1 MTLTFTEI
9 LGHDMELEVGASV
22 EARWTSS
29 GNHYSARATVE
40 RLNVKSVRVR
50 LDEAI
55 EGYPVGWSIVCPRPL
70 AKTWSWNNCV
80 RPIEERE

>member
-1 MTLTFTEI
+1 MTLTFIDVVDFDEA
-9 LGHDMELEVGASV
+9 LEVGASV
-22 EARWTSS
+22 EARWTNT
-29 GNHYSARATVE
+29 GHYYSARATVE

-55 EGYPVGWSIVCPRPL
+55 EGYPVGWSIVCPRPM

-80 RPIEERE
+80 RPIEEG